1 MVKIKKFK
9 QINSI
14 MKKTAL
20 NFLLLA
26 TVTPFLVQCATQ
38 TDVDE
43 LRYQLRIVNKKIEDM
58 RMTTVGQL
66 QKRQAMASGQV
77 DQVEQDILQ
86 LKSQL
91 EETNHLNQ
99 RLKEQNKELE
109 ATITSVVQTEA
120 SKREEAL
127 RQFEEAQREKELR
140 LTEALN
146 EKLRMQEESV
156 KAIQEARI
164 KEAER
169 RAKEALLAAELAKT
183 RSKSANTDL
192 QAVESPSRIR
202 SEQKK
207 VKLTPTVQT
216 AAVAPSQPTAPQPEQ
231 SVQQAAKV
239 IPTSPDPNAIPN
251 TSEPIT
257 DNFNKAQKLYESEKY
272 KEAQQLF
279 EQVAGNTSESKS
291 VDARFMIGECL
302 FELKE
307 YDKAIMQYQ
316 NIISQHA
323 DHAKS
328 PAAMLKQGMA
338 FEKLSDK
345 DTAKVIYKKLLKKHG
360 SSPEAAAAQER
371 INKI

>member
-1 MVKIKKFK
+1 
-9 QINSI
+9 

-26 TVTPFLVQCATQ
+26 SVTPFLVQCATQ
-38 TDVDE
+38 ADVDD

-58 RMTTVGQL
+58 RSTTVGQL
-66 QKRQAMASGQV
+66 QKRQAFASGQV

-91 EETNHLNQ
+91 EETYHINQ
-99 RLKEQNKELE
+99 TLKEQNKELE

-127 RQFEEAQREKELR
+127 RQFEESQRENELR

-146 EKLRMQEESV
+146 EKLRLQEESV
-156 KAIQEARI
+156 KAIQQARI

-169 RAKEALLAAELAKT
+169 RAQEASIAAELAKT
-183 RSKSANTDL
+183 RSSAANSNLSSTG
-192 QAVESPSRIR
+192 SPTHIR
-202 SEQKK
+202 LEQKK
-207 VKLTPTVQT
+207 VKLTPAVQNG
-216 AAVAPSQPTAPQPEQ
+216 APSQSAAQPVQKEQ
-231 SVQQAAKV
+231 SVAQKKSDSPAPVAA
-239 IPTSPDPNAIPN
+239 
-251 TSEPIT
+251 PIVAAPSL
-257 DNFNKAQKLYESEKY
+257 DNFNKAQKLYDSAKY
-272 KEAQQLF
+272 KEALQLF
-279 EQVAGNTSESKS
+279 EQIAGDTSARNN
-291 VDARFMIGECL
+291 VDARFMMGECL
-302 FELKE
+302 FEQKE

-328 PAAMLKQGMA
+328 PAAMLKQAMA

-360 SSPEAAAAQER
+360 SSPEATTAQER
-371 INKI
+371 ISKI

>member
-1 MVKIKKFK
+1 
-9 QINSI
+9 

-26 TVTPFLVQCATQ
+26 SVTPFLVQCATQ
-38 TDVDE
+38 ADVDD

-58 RMTTVGQL
+58 RSTTVGQL
-66 QKRQAMASGQV
+66 QKRQAFASGQV

-91 EETNHLNQ
+91 EETYHINQ
-99 RLKEQNKELE
+99 TLKEQNKELE

-127 RQFEEAQREKELR
+127 RQFEESQREKELR

-146 EKLRMQEESV
+146 EKLRLQEESV
-156 KAIQEARI
+156 KAIQQARI

-169 RAKEALLAAELAKT
+169 RAQEASIAAELAKT
-183 RSKSANTDL
+183 RSNAASSNLPSTG
-192 QAVESPSRIR
+192 SPAHIR
-202 SEQKK
+202 LEQKK
-207 VKLTPTVQT
+207 ILLTPSAQ
-216 AAVAPSQPTAPQPEQ
+216 AAASSQSTEAQPEQ
-231 SVQQAAKV
+231 KTQSIVDKKPASPVPVTA
-239 IPTSPDPNAIPN
+239 PTVV
-251 TSEPIT
+251 EPSL
-257 DNFNKAQKLYESEKY
+257 DNFSKAQKLYDSAKY
-272 KEAQQLF
+272 KEALQLF
-279 EQVAGNTSESKS
+279 EQIAGDTSASNS

-302 FELKE
+302 FEQKE

-328 PAAMLKQGMA
+328 PAAMLKQAMA

-345 DTAKVIYKKLLKKHG
+345 DTAKVIYKKLLKKH
-360 SSPEAAAAQER
+360 SSSLEATKAQER
-371 INKI
+371 ISKI

>member
-1 MVKIKKFK
+1 
-9 QINSI
+9 

-26 TVTPFLVQCATQ
+26 SVTPFLVQCATQ
-38 TDVDE
+38 ADVDD

-58 RMTTVGQL
+58 RSTTVGQL
-66 QKRQAMASGQV
+66 QKRQAFASGQV

-91 EETNHLNQ
+91 EETYHINQ
-99 RLKEQNKELE
+99 TLKEQNKELE

-127 RQFEEAQREKELR
+127 RQFEESQREKELR
-140 LTEALN
+140 LTEELN
-146 EKLRMQEESV
+146 EKLRLQEEKV
-156 KAIQEARI
+156 KAIQQARI

-169 RAKEALLAAELAKT
+169 RAQEASIAAELAKT
-183 RSKSANTDL
+183 RSNAANSNLSSTG
-192 QAVESPSRIR
+192 SPTHIR
-202 SEQKK
+202 MEQKK
-207 VKLTPTVQT
+207 VKLTAPAVQ
-216 AAVAPSQPTAPQPEQ
+216 AAAPSQSASLPEQ
-231 SVQQAAKV
+231 SAQPVEQIKPASPVPVTAPIVAA
-239 IPTSPDPNAIPN
+239 PSL
-251 TSEPIT
+251 
-257 DNFNKAQKLYESEKY
+257 DNFNKAQKLYDNAKY
-272 KEAQQLF
+272 REAMQLF
-279 EQVAGNTSESKS
+279 EQIAGDTAASNS

-302 FELKE
+302 FEQKE

-328 PAAMLKQGMA
+328 PAAMLKQAMA

-360 SSPEAAAAQER
+360 SSPEATTAQER
-371 INKI
+371 ISKI